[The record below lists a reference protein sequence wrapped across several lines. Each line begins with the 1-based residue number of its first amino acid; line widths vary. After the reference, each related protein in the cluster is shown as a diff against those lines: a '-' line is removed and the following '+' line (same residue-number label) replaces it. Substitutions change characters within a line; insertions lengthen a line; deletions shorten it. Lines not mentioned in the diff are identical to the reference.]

1 MACRQARLRAE
12 RLFDALW
19 TNTDAIDVALAREI
33 LAGEHVW
40 AEHGILDPSAGTGEL
55 LPPAVPGPSTEPN
68 LARRVRRTG

>member
-1 MACRQARLRAE
+1 M
-12 RLFDALW
+12 
-19 TNTDAIDVALAREI
+19 ALAREI

-40 AEHGILDPSAGTGEL
+40 AEHGILDPSEGTGEL